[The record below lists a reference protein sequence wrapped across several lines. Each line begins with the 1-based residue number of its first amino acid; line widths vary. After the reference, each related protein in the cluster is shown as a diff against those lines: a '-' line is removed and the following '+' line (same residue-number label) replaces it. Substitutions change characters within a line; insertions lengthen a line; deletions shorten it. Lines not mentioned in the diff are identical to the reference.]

1 MEEGVTATSFVP
13 SMLAVFAAVAT
24 RAECASLRLVLAA
37 GEAFPAALV
46 DQCAAVGLPRLHNL
60 YGPTEATVHVTA
72 RPVEVGVS
80 GAVPIGAP
88 VWNTG
93 AYVLDER
100 LVPVPL
106 GVVGELYLSGVQ
118 IARGYFGRAALSA
131 ERFVASPFGVGERL
145 YRTGDLVRWS
155 ADGELVYIGRTDF
168 QVKLRGLR
176 IELGE
181 IEAALVSHD
190 SVAQAAVVV
199 SASGVGDQLVG
210 YVVPVVGAAVD
221 RDEWWGSSRGCC
233 RRIWC
238 RRCWWCSMSCRSTAV
253 GSSIVRRCLPLSS
266 KLGSSGRR
274 RQPSRQVVASVF
286 AEVLGVERV
295 GAR

>member
-1 MEEGVTATSFVP
+1 M
-13 SMLAVFAAVAT
+13 
-24 RAECASLRLVLAA
+24 
-37 GEAFPAALV
+37 V

-93 AYVLDER
+93 AYVLDQR

-181 IEAALVSHD
+181 IETALLALDGVG
-190 SVAQAAVVV
+190 QAVVLV
-199 SASGVGDQLVG
+199 RSDAHAGEQLVG
-210 YVVPVVGAAVD
+210 YVVPAAGASVDSVVLLRRLGAVLPGYMVPSALVVLG
-221 RDEWWGSSRGCC
+221 ELP
-233 RRIWC
+233 
-238 RRCWWCSMSCRSTAV
+238 V
-253 GSSIVRRCLPLSS
+253 GSSGKLDRKALPAPVVDVREFRAP
-266 KLGSSGRR
+266 
-274 RQPSRQVVASVF
+274 QTAVEQVVASVF
-286 AEVLGVERV
+286 SEVLGVERV
-295 GAR
+295 GLDDD